1 MAVSF
6 DKVFGVHQHT
16 MRVRNNRAE
25 VLAGN
30 LANADTPGFKARD
43 LDFAEALSQ
52 AAQLQMA
59 PDPNLQPMQ
68 KTASGHMDI
77 SDLEALKD
85 PKLTLKYRNP
95 FQPDTGN
102 GNTVEV
108 STERMNY
115 MSNNIEYQATVQFLN
130 GRISKLRSALRG
142 GN

>member
-1 MAVSF
+1 MALSF
-6 DKVFGVHQHT
+6 DQVFGVHQHT

-43 LDFAEALSQ
+43 LDFAEALTQQSKY
-52 AAQLQMA
+52 LQTVNNNA
-59 PDPNLQPMQ
+59 PMT
-68 KTASGHMDI
+68 KTTAGHMDL
-77 SDLEALKD
+77 SDLDALKD

-115 MSNNIEYQATVQFLN
+115 VSNNIEYQATTQFLN
-130 GRISKLRSALRG
+130 GRISKLRSALKG
-142 GN
+142 GQ

>member
-6 DKVFGVHQHT
+6 DQVFGVHQHT
-16 MRVRNNRAE
+16 MKVRNNRAE
-25 VLAGN
+25 ILAGN

-43 LDFAEALSQ
+43 IDFAEALHE
-52 AAQLQMA
+52 AGKYQMQNNNA
-59 PDPNLQPMQ
+59 PMA

-77 SDLEALKD
+77 SDLDALKD
-85 PKLTLKYRNP
+85 PKIIMKYRNP

-115 MSNNIEYQATVQFLN
+115 MSNNIEYQATLSFLN
-130 GRISKLRSALRG
+130 DRISKLRSALKG
-142 GN
+142 GQ